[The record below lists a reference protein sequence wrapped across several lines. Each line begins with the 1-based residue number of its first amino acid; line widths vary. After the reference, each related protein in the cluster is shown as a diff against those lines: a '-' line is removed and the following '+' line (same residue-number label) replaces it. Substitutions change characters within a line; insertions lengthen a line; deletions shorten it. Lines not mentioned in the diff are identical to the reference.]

1 MKIASISAP
10 GRGETDR
17 LITEAAA
24 QLQQAGTRLNGIV
37 KVLQD
42 MPEGSHH
49 CDMDVQ
55 VLPRGSTIR
64 ITQSL
69 GEGSEGCRLNPEAIA
84 QAVAAVEAA
93 AQGPADLF
101 ILNKFGPEEAEGR
114 GFRTAI
120 ATALEHGIPV
130 LVGLG
135 GGAASR
141 AAFKDF
147 TAGLAETLEPDSDA
161 IFAWCRAAL

>member
-1 MKIASISAP
+1 MRIACITAD

-17 LITEAAA
+17 LISEAAA
-24 QLQQAGTRLNGIV
+24 TLEAEGFVLNGIV

-49 CDMDVQ
+49 CDMDVR
-55 VLPRGSTIR
+55 VLADNRTIR

-69 GEGSEGCRLNPEAIA
+69 GEGSDGCRLNPEAIA
-84 QAVAAVEAA
+84 QAVAAVDQASSLD
-93 AQGPADLF
+93 ADAF

-120 ATALEHGIPV
+120 ADALEKDIPV
-130 LVGLG
+130 LVGLSAG
-135 GGAASR
+135 EGSR
-141 AAFKDF
+141 KGFAEFVGDM
-147 TAGLAETLEPDSDA
+147 AETLPANPDA
-161 IFAWCRAAL
+161 ILTWVRG